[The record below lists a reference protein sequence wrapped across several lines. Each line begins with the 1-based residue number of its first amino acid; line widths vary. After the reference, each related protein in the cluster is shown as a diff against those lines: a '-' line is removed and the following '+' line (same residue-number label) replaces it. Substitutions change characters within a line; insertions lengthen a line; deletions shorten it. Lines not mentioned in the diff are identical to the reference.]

1 MSLLFIE
8 KVPGDK
14 ATFAKGVKALA
25 RKYGINPNWLMA
37 LMNSETGGSFRAD
50 QRNAAGSGATGLIQF
65 MPATARSLGTTTEY
79 LASLTNV
86 QQLAWVDKYIAY
98 TMKYLGV
105 DKIKDYD
112 DLYLLIFYPKAVGKK
127 DSYVIAKP
135 DTITYRQNKGVD
147 MKGDKD
153 GRLTVSDFKSFIRT
167 YIPKDQ
173 LWQFTRRNRYAI
185 LYWVVGGVVVCVVIW
200 YAWRK
205 GYFKKMYAHFSA

>member
-1 MSLLFIE
+1 MLLFLE
-8 KVPGDK
+8 KVPGDS
-14 ATFAKGVKALA
+14 AAFAKGVKALA
-25 RKYGINPNWLMA
+25 SKYRINPNWLMA
-37 LMNSETGGSFRAD
+37 LMNSETGGTFRAD

-65 MPATARSLGTTTEY
+65 MPATARSLGTSTEY

-112 DLYLLIFYPKAVGKK
+112 DLYLLIFYPKAVGQK

-153 GRLTVSDFKSFIRT
+153 GTLTVSDFKSFIRT

-185 LYWVVGGVVVCVVIW
+185 LYWVVGGTVVCFVVW
-200 YAWRK
+200 YAWHK
-205 GYFKKMYAHFSA
+205 GYFKKAYSNLLA